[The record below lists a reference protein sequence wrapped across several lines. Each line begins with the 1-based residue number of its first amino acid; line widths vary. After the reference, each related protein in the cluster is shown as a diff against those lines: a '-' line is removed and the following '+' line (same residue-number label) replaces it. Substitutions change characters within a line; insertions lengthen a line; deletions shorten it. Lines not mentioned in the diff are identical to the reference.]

1 MLNDARTLRA
11 FGRPLS
17 VRQAVEVICRD
28 VRTQGDKALIK
39 YVRRLEGAA
48 LSPAKLKLTPAERA
62 AAEKRLTR
70 QERRAL
76 LECARHIRAFHEAQ
90 KPRQA
95 AVVNRPGVRVAERCR
110 PLRRAGIY
118 VPGGNAPLVSTV
130 LMNALPAAVAGV
142 AEIIMTTP
150 AQPDGSIADALVAAA
165 NLAGV
170 KTIFRLGGAVA
181 VAALAYGTQ
190 TVPRVDKI
198 VGPGSMFV
206 TEATR
211 QVAGDVGIDQ
221 LAGPSEILIVADDS
235 AEPETLAWDLL
246 GQCEHGSGAVSMLLT
261 PSRLLLQQVQ
271 ATLAEIGRR
280 EAGWLKTG
288 EGITLVQTASLAQ
301 AVQLANEYGAEHLSL
316 QCRRAQAH
324 LEKIINAGAVFIG
337 AATPQ
342 ALGDYTAGPNHVLP
356 TGGTCRWASPLSV
369 RDFLHYTSLVAYTQ
383 AGVKREGTAAVV
395 IAEAEG
401 LTAHAQSIRARMR
414 G

>member
-1 MLNDARTLRA
+1 
-11 FGRPLS
+11 
-17 VRQAVEVICRD
+17 
-28 VRTQGDKALIK
+28 
-39 YVRRLEGAA
+39 
-48 LSPAKLKLTPAERA
+48 
-62 AAEKRLTR
+62 
-70 QERRAL
+70 
-76 LECARHIRAFHEAQ
+76 
-90 KPRQA
+90 
-95 AVVNRPGVRVAERCR
+95 
-110 PLRRAGIY
+110 
-118 VPGGNAPLVSTV
+118 
-130 LMNALPAAVAGV
+130 
-142 AEIIMTTP
+142 
-150 AQPDGSIADALVAAA
+150 
-165 NLAGV
+165 
-170 KTIFRLGGAVA
+170 
-181 VAALAYGTQ
+181 
-190 TVPRVDKI
+190 
-198 VGPGSMFV
+198 MFV
-206 TEATR
+206 TEAKR